1 MAFFLRTKRANVV
14 TYLRPS
20 VNAIKGTC
28 YGKPGQE
35 LCLYPIIR
43 GWFELRIP
51 DEEGETHAEF
61 VRWSDVTPITK
72 YFLPVLKKRIK
83 RMLKLKS

>member
-28 YGKPGQE
+28 YEKRGQE
-35 LCLYPIIR
+35 LCLYPLIR
-43 GWFELRIP
+43 GWFEVRIP
-51 DEEGETHAEF
+51 DEEGGTHAEF
-61 VRWSDVTPITK
+61 VRWSDVTPIMN
-72 YFLPVLKKRIK
+72 YLFPVVKNRIV
-83 RMLKLKS
+83 RILKLKS